1 MDFLRIHW
9 SVETKQSNMTD
20 VSTQK

>member
-20 VSTQK
+20 VSTQR